1 MTLSKAAFTT
11 YFWVKELSTSVFSKV
26 ENKLQRSEFVRRNL
40 RLILILSVLWAVA
53 SVGVFVFLHSIGSRH
68 RQDVFEQGTTF
79 IRKIAANA
87 GVSILENDILALN
100 AALRDFEKIENLY
113 FIAVLDHKGTI
124 LAHTRPQMLNQ
135 TFRPLNN
142 KKKLDYID
150 GVSIA
155 SGTTVT
161 GQKVVCFSQEITYS
175 KTKVGTVHF
184 VFTNAYLSHPYGSFG
199 LLFAFSLIAITL
211 VALAIVFGW
220 NRFDQVRLK
229 RNEKDLADMTCIGP
243 YVLRKKIAQGGMA
256 ELYLADYVREDGFR
270 KVVAVKIVHP
280 HLLQYPEFTK
290 MFNREARLAAL
301 LQHPNIVQIIDFG
314 RINNA
319 SFIAMEYVHGKNL
332 MEIVTGVD
340 EPLPVDFC
348 IFLMLQVSRG
358 LHYSHTKRNESG
370 ELLHIVHRDIS
381 PQNLLVSYQGEIK
394 ITDFGISKAKSE
406 PCLTQ
411 AGVIKGK
418 LSYMAPEH
426 VLGETVSQQA
436 DIYSLGIVFYEILSN
451 RRLYHFSTDA
461 EAINIIPKMI
471 IPPIKTIRPDI
482 PAGLNSIVMKCL
494 EKDLNLRY
502 QYAAEL
508 YDDLNN
514 LKKHYQI
521 TYDESNLIS
530 FMQAHFREEDDVYE
544 ENDGDAQTSSGTITY
559 LSDHRHK

>member
-1 MTLSKAAFTT
+1 MTLTKAASTT

-26 ENKLQRSEFVRRNL
+26 GNKLQTSEFVRRNL
-40 RLILILSVLWAVA
+40 RRILILSVLWAV
-53 SVGVFVFLHSIGSRH
+53 SVVGVLIFFHSIGSRH
-68 RQDVFEQGTTF
+68 RQEIFEQGTTF
-79 IRKIAANA
+79 IRKLAANA
-87 GVSILENDILALN
+87 GVSILEKDILTLN
-100 AALRDFEKIENLY
+100 AALRAFEKIEHLH

-124 LAHTRPQMLNQ
+124 LAHTRPQLLNQ

-142 KKKLDYID
+142 KKKLDNID

-155 SGTTVT
+155 SGTTAD
-161 GQKVVCFSQEITYS
+161 GQDVVCFSQEVTYS
-175 KTKVGTVHF
+175 KTSVGNVHF
-184 VFTNAYLSHPYGSFG
+184 VFTSAYLRHPYGSLG
-199 LLFAFSLIAITL
+199 LLFALSLIAITL
-211 VALAIVFGW
+211 LPLAIVFGW
-220 NRFDQVRLK
+220 NRVDQARLK
-229 RNEKDLADMTCIGP
+229 RVEKDLAGITNIGP
-243 YVLRKKIAQGGMA
+243 YVLGRKIGQGGMA

-280 HLLQYPEFTK
+280 HLLQYPEFVK

-319 SFIAMEYVHGKNL
+319 SFLAMEYVHGKNL
-332 MEIVTGVD
+332 AEIVSGYN
-340 EPLPVDFC
+340 EPLPVDLC

-370 ELLHIVHRDIS
+370 EPLHIVHRDIS
-381 PQNLLVSYQGEIK
+381 PQNLLVSFQGEVK

-406 PCLTQ
+406 PSLTQ

-418 LSYMAPEH
+418 LAYMAPEH
-426 VLGETVSQQA
+426 VLGETVNQQA

-451 RRLYHFSTDA
+451 RRLYHFTTDA
-461 EAINIIPKMI
+461 EAINTIPKKI
-471 IPPIKTIRPDI
+471 VPPIKSIRPDI

-494 EKDLNLRY
+494 EKDLKLRY
-502 QYAAEL
+502 RHAAEL

-530 FMQAHFREEDDVYE
+530 FMQAHFRVEDDAPMVR
-544 ENDGDAQTSSGTITY
+544 NGDIQTSGTITY
-559 LSDHRHK
+559 LADHRHK